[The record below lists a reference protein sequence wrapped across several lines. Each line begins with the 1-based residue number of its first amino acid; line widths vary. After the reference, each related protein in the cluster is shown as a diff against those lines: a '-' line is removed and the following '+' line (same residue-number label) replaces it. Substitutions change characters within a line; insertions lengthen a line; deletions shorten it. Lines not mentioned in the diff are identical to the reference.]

1 MLRKT
6 KIVIIA
12 LCLIIIFSLFVSSVY
27 SNKETFTDAIKE
39 KIKFNNWW
47 GLEEEKAVFYEL
59 FSGVANKFDEI
70 QICSPG
76 AEPNKKTKNTLL
88 VNFSGESHFNDPNK
102 FDVNLLPTDKC
113 KNLIV
118 FPFAS
123 YHVIRSNL
131 TFNDKSKINLNRL
144 CERRKL
150 KKDLKSQ
157 KFCLFAVSNPNSEI
171 RKNFFLELSKRK
183 KVDSCGTVL
192 NNTGEKCPG
201 RYDSQEYMDYIN
213 KYKFMICF
221 ENLSQTNY
229 LTEKLINSYYYG
241 TIPIYWGCPNIGDYV
256 NTESILYLKPEFTD
270 ADVEAL
276 ITEIEALDN
285 DDDLY
290 KKKYESVFFKN
301 GTIPDAFNL
310 DKLKEKINA
319 LE

>member
-1 MLRKT
+1 MLKKT
-6 KIVIIA
+6 KFVIIA
-12 LCLIIIFSLFVSSVY
+12 LCLIIIFSLFVSSAY
-27 SNKETFTDAIKE
+27 SNKETFSGKE

-59 FSGVANKFDEI
+59 FSGIANKFDEI

-76 AEPNKKTKNTLL
+76 AEPNKKTKSTLL
-88 VNFSGESHFNDPNK
+88 VNFSGESHYNDPNK

-192 NNTGEKCPG
+192 NNTGDKCPG
-201 RYDSQEYMDYIN
+201 RYDSEEYMDYIN
-213 KYKFMICF
+213 QYKFMICF
-221 ENLSQTNY
+221 ENVSQTNY
-229 LTEKLINSYYYG
+229 FTEKLINSYYFG

-256 NTESILYLKPEFTD
+256 NTESILYLKPEFTE
-270 ADVEAL
+270 ADVDAL
-276 ITEIEALDN
+276 LTEIEALDN
-285 DDDLY
+285 YDDLY

-319 LE
+319 LD

>member
-1 MLRKT
+1 MLKKT
-6 KIVIIA
+6 KFVIIA
-12 LCLIIIFSLFVSSVY
+12 LCIIIIFSLFVSSAY
-27 SNKETFTDAIKE
+27 SKKETFSDKE

-76 AEPNKKTKNTLL
+76 AEPSKKTKNTLL

-102 FDVNLLPTDKC
+102 FDINLLPTDKC

-150 KKDLKSQ
+150 NKHQKSQ

-192 NNTGEKCPG
+192 NNTGDKCPG
-201 RYDSQEYMDYIN
+201 RYDSEEYMDYIN
-213 KYKFMICF
+213 QYKFMICF
-221 ENLSQTNY
+221 ENVSQTNY
-229 LTEKLINSYYYG
+229 FTEKLINSYYFG

-256 NTESILYLKPEFTD
+256 NTESILYLKPEFTE
-270 ADVEAL
+270 ADVDAL
-276 ITEIEALDN
+276 LTEIEALDN
-285 DDDLY
+285 YDDLY

-319 LE
+319 LD